1 MEHPFLILPWLLERI
16 GLGEFAHTHI
26 IVIYAWLAILFL
38 LIGGKLC
45 VRRLTMTPGKAQN
58 FIETVIGGI
67 EDFLIGIMGEKGRPF
82 YPLIATL
89 FIYILTMNWMG
100 QIPSLTSPSANLNTT
115 VPMAILVFCITHVV
129 GVKTH
134 GAHYIKQFMG
144 PVWWLVPLMMP
155 IEIISHLAR
164 ILSLSF
170 RLFGNLMGEELVVA
184 VVLMLAGYFLIPVP
198 LQLLFFCTGALQAFI
213 FALLAMIYIGA
224 AMEEAH

>member
-1 MEHPFLILPWLLERI
+1 MEHPFLILSWLFERI

-26 IVIYAWLAILFL
+26 IVIYSWLAILFL
-38 LIGGKLC
+38 LVAGKLC
-45 VRRLTMTPGKAQN
+45 VSRLSLTPGRAQN
-58 FIETVIGGI
+58 FIEVLIGGI
-67 EDFLIGIMGEKGRPF
+67 EDFMVGIMGEKGRPF
-82 YPLIATL
+82 FPLIATL

-115 VPMAILVFCITHVV
+115 VPMAVLVFCITHVV
-129 GVKTH
+129 GIKTH
-134 GAHYIKQFMG
+134 GAGYIKQFLG
-144 PVWWLVPLMMP
+144 PVWWLAPLMLP

-198 LQLLFFCTGALQAFI
+198 LQLLFFCTAALQAFI
-213 FALLAMIYIGA
+213 FALLAMIYISS
-224 AMEEAH
+224 AMEGGH